1 MPISRMRTML
11 RAVLV
16 GLIMV
21 MCQPSMAASTEPG
34 YLSAPDTI
42 LAVLQDQRHDTAEVL
57 GASPERT
64 CGSQIGEGAGVITAD
79 KVTIN
84 SASESPGGATACGD
98 LRQISAH
105 SHPGQHERLR
115 PG

>member
-64 CGSQIGEGAGVITAD
+64 CSHLGEGAGVITSD
-79 KVTIN
+79 KVTVNAI
-84 SASESPGGATACGD
+84 ALSPGGATACGD